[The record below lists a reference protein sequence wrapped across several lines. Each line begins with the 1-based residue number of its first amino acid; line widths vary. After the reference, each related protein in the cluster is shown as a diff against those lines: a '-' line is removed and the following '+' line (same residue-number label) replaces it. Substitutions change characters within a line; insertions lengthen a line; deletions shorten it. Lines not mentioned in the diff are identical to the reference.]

1 MQKQKTQDNA
11 KRPDPTQQSKTDDIN
26 KEKQKAEEAEVAGR
40 HKNDGRNDHVGHKV
54 SR

>member
-1 MQKQKTQDNA
+1 MRKHNVPETGA
-11 KRPDPTQQSKTDDIN
+11 KPEPTQQQKADVIN
-26 KEKQKAEEAEVAGR
+26 QEKQKAEEAEVVGR